1 MKTPPLLTR
10 FFGNPVVALFVCAW
24 FLHMVAGWYQG
35 QPSVPETFFA
45 SGFAVFSLVAWR
57 RMRVHHAWRRQ
68 WDDTVQA
75 EAGTPA
81 RISGGS
87 PRGRWRSALMFYMP
101 VLCLVFLLMAA
112 GNAGPDDLP
121 LLRLLALSCVAWL
134 AIALV
139 RKFRKHGGGR
149 AGATVKTEAP
159 AIVAWVNGPAGS
171 SPARSTATANLPDY
185 ALAVMGLRRR
195 NH

>member
-10 FFGNPVVALFVCAW
+10 FFGNPVVALIMCAW

-45 SGFAVFSLVAWR
+45 SGCLVFSLVAMR

-68 WDDTVQA
+68 WNETGQGEA
-75 EAGTPA
+75 ETPA
-81 RISGGS
+81 RIAGGRSGG
-87 PRGRWRSALMFYMP
+87 RWQSALMVFLP

-112 GNAGPDDLP
+112 ANAGPDELP
-121 LLRLLALSCVAWL
+121 LLRLLALGCIGWLVA
-134 AIALV
+134 ALV

-149 AGATVKTEAP
+149 AGAAVKTEAP
-159 AIVAWVNGPAGS
+159 AIVAWMSG
-171 SPARSTATANLPDY
+171 PARSAPSRASATSNLPHY
-185 ALAVMGLRRR
+185 ALKVMGLRREKQ
-195 NH
+195 